1 MLVINDDEII
11 KQYNNYEILL
21 KKETALLRISM
32 VNKNNSIIYEANYS
46 LNELQKKFCQELT
59 IEEISNEISTL
70 IDEEMIEI
78 NGKLFILKRNESLIE
93 LKLEISLNSIL
104 NLEKRINELFKLIT
118 IISVILIMTLII
130 VFSLIL
136 EYETKNKINK
146 LDERIN
152 EFDERIKTN
161 NNASEKINE
170 MNIEKINNTIEN
182 INNKIETI
190 KEMNIENINDAI
202 ENINNKIVTITE
214 MNVENINNEIEN
226 INNKIETVNEKNI
239 EKINEMNIEI
249 NKIKNQLINSKI
261 QLMNSYFTSVNTINN
276 NNSPVNS
283 IKIFPSGNI
292 ISVSSDKSIIIYD
305 NNFNILQKIDDA
317 HSDGILYVD
326 IKDENN
332 FVTCSYDYSIK
343 TWIKKNNVF
352 TINQT
357 ISNAHGTY
365 FVYKVIYD
373 LSNNNLI
380 SCSMNKTLKIWSVN
394 NSRYQLI
401 KTINEGDFIRS
412 MLLLKNK
419 NILVYSGDFGT
430 RFVNSINYE
439 NLFESKTSCTY
450 KNNALERI
458 DDDTI
463 AVESCTRRTY
473 INIISISLKKIVK
486 QIPFNY
492 YCNAIKSI
500 ENKGIF
506 FIFGYFN
513 NINNIFIYRI
523 DNYDLIQIIENNHLM
538 NGFEDLKNNSIVS
551 YGNKT
556 IIWSL

>member
-11 KQYNNYEILL
+11 KKYNNYEILL

-46 LNELQKKFCQELT
+46 LNDLQKKFSQELT

-78 NGKLFILKRNESLIE
+78 NGNIFILKRNESLIE

-104 NLEKRINELFKLIT
+104 NLEKRINELFKLIA

-182 INNKIETI
+182 IN
-190 KEMNIENINDAI
+190 
-202 ENINNKIVTITE
+202 
-214 MNVENINNEIEN
+214 
-226 INNKIETVNEKNI
+226 
-239 EKINEMNIEI
+239 EMNIEI
-249 NKIKNQLINSKI
+249 NKIKNLLKNIKIQLINSN
-261 QLMNSYFTSVNTINN
+261 LTYVNTINN
-276 NNSPVNS
+276 NNGPVNS

-317 HSDGILYVD
+317 HSEGILYVD

-357 ISNAHGTY
+357 IRNAHGRY

-380 SCSMNKTLKIWSVN
+380 SCSMNKTLKIWNES
-394 NSRYQLI
+394 NSGYQEESNY
-401 KTINEGDFIRS
+401 TINEDDYIRS
-412 MLLLKNK
+412 MLLLKDK
-419 NILVYSGDFGT
+419 NILVYSGDFGIK
-430 RFVNSINYE
+430 FL
-439 NLFESKTSCTY
+439 NLTDNITIYESKISCAY
-450 KNNALERI
+450 KTNALERI
-458 DDDTI
+458 DDDKI
-463 AVESCTRRTY
+463 AVENCTRRTY
-473 INIISISLKKIVK
+473 INIISISLLKIVE

-506 FIFGYFN
+506 FIFGYNDN
-513 NINNIFIYRI
+513 NTINNIFIYRI
-523 DNYDLIQIIENNHLM
+523 DNYDLIQIIENNNDLI
-538 NGFEDLKNNSIVS
+538 NGFEELKNNSIVS

>member
-11 KQYNNYEILL
+11 KKYKNYEILMQ
-21 KKETALLRISM
+21 KETALLRISM

-46 LNELQKKFCQELT
+46 LNDLQKKFSQELT

-78 NGKLFILKRNESLIE
+78 NGNLFILKRNESLIE

-104 NLEKRINELFKLIT
+104 NLEKRINELFKLIA

-130 VFSLIL
+130 VFSLIF

-146 LDERIN
+146 IDERVN
-152 EFDERIKTN
+152 EFDERIKINDNAIENINNTIEKINKTN
-161 NNASEKINE
+161 SENINNAIENINNKIETINE

-182 INNKIETI
+182 IN
-190 KEMNIENINDAI
+190 
-202 ENINNKIVTITE
+202 
-214 MNVENINNEIEN
+214 
-226 INNKIETVNEKNI
+226 
-239 EKINEMNIEI
+239 EMNIEI
-249 NKIKNQLINSKI
+249 NKIKNQLKNIKI
-261 QLMNSYFTSVNTINN
+261 QLMNFTSVNTINN
-276 NNSPVNS
+276 NNTPVNS

-317 HSDGILYVD
+317 HSEGILYVD

-357 ISNAHGTY
+357 IRNAHGRY

-380 SCSMNKTLKIWSVN
+380 SCSMNKTLKIWSEN
-394 NSRYQLI
+394 NGVYPEESNY
-401 KTINEGDFIRS
+401 TINEGDYIRS
-412 MLLLKNK
+412 MLLLKDK
-419 NILVYSGDFGT
+419 NILVYSGDFGIK
-430 RFVNSINYE
+430 FL
-439 NLFESKTSCTY
+439 NLTNNITIYESKMSCAY
-450 KNNALERI
+450 KTNALERI
-458 DDDTI
+458 DDDKI
-463 AVESCTRRTY
+463 AVENCTRRTY
-473 INIISISLKKIVK
+473 INIISISLLKIVE

-506 FIFGYFN
+506 FIFGYN
-513 NINNIFIYRI
+513 DGNTINNIFIYRI
-523 DNYDLIQIIENNHLM
+523 DNYDLIQIIENNHYI
-538 NGFEDLKNNSIVS
+538 NGFEQLKNDSIVS

>member
-11 KQYNNYEILL
+11 KKYNNYEILL

-46 LNELQKKFCQELT
+46 LNDLQKKFSQELT

-78 NGKLFILKRNESLIE
+78 NGNLFILKRNESLIE

-104 NLEKRINELFKLIT
+104 NLEKRINELFKLIA

-130 VFSLIL
+130 VFSLIF

-146 LDERIN
+146 IDERIN
-152 EFDERIKTN
+152 EFDERIKSN

-182 INNKIETI
+182 IN
-190 KEMNIENINDAI
+190 
-202 ENINNKIVTITE
+202 
-214 MNVENINNEIEN
+214 
-226 INNKIETVNEKNI
+226 
-239 EKINEMNIEI
+239 EMNIEI
-249 NKIKNQLINSKI
+249 NKIKNRLMNSKI
-261 QLMNSYFTSVNTINN
+261 QLINSYFTSVNTINN

-283 IKIFPSGNI
+283 VKIFPSGNI

-305 NNFNILQKIDDA
+305 NNFNILQKINNA
-317 HSDGILYVD
+317 HSEGILYVD

-343 TWIKKNNVF
+343 TWIKKDNIF
-352 TINQT
+352 TINKT
-357 ISNAHGTY
+357 IRDAHGKN

-380 SCSMNKTLKIWSVN
+380 SCSMNKTLKIWSEN
-394 NSRYQLI
+394 NGVYPEESNY
-401 KTINEGDFIRS
+401 TINEGDYIRS
-412 MLLLKNK
+412 MLLLKDK
-419 NILVYSGDFGT
+419 NILVYSGDFGIK
-430 RFVNSINYE
+430 FL
-439 NLFESKTSCTY
+439 NLTNNITIYESKMSCAY
-450 KNNALERI
+450 KTNALERI
-458 DDDTI
+458 DDDKI
-463 AVESCTRRTY
+463 AVENCTRRTY
-473 INIISISLKKIVK
+473 INIISISLLKIVE

-506 FIFGYFN
+506 FIFGYN
-513 NINNIFIYRI
+513 DGNTINNIFIYRI
-523 DNYDLIQIIENNHLM
+523 DNYDLIQIIENNHYI
-538 NGFEDLKNNSIVS
+538 NGFEQLKNDSIVS

>member
-118 IISVILIMTLII
+118 IISAILIMTLII

-146 LDERIN
+146 IDERIN
-152 EFDERIKTN
+152 EFDERIKSN

-170 MNIEKINNTIEN
+170 MNIEKIN
-182 INNKIETI
+182 
-190 KEMNIENINDAI
+190 DAI
-202 ENINNKIVTITE
+202 EN
-214 MNVENINNEIEN
+214 
-226 INNKIETVNEKNI
+226 
-239 EKINEMNIEI
+239 INEMNIEI
-249 NKIKNQLINSKI
+249 NKIKNLLKNIKIQLINSN
-261 QLMNSYFTSVNTINN
+261 LTYVNTINN
-276 NNSPVNS
+276 HNDLVNS

-506 FIFGYFN
+506 FIFGYN
-513 NINNIFIYRI
+513 DGNTINNIFIYRI